1 MRRVLHELR
10 ATAQSRDRSPRRVR
24 TSRRYAR
31 ITANSLVAR
40 AAVGA
45 LAVIGAGALAS
56 AALADSGGAAAGHRN
71 RIEVEPRF
79 QLAGSHGYR
88 LLVSARASTVAIGVA
103 RGTDTPRAGSS
114 TTYVARG
121 VAGPNG
127 IHANFHQF
135 GRVDVKFHATA
146 EAARGLP
153 PDCFGGT
160 TGAATIPGY
169 FTGVVDFHGRGG
181 YTVAQVTRVRGEV
194 VLPPT
199 EQCPLVAGGANP
211 LVEDPA
217 AELPPAKTRMTL
229 AALDKSGTGGLT
241 FVARRAGKT
250 GFYAERFGTVGRIGL
265 LSFDYALGPRSSFVS
280 DPKVSFGSV
289 HPPKPFLGSATLR
302 RGPDGKRSWTGDL
315 AATFPGSE
323 TVPLTG
329 TEFHTV
335 LSRSFP

>member
-1 MRRVLHELR
+1 MRR
-10 ATAQSRDRSPRRVR
+10 AG
-24 TSRRYAR
+24 
-31 ITANSLVAR
+31 I
-40 AAVGA
+40 AALLALA
-45 LAVIGAGALAS
+45 LAVGCAS
-56 AALADSGGAAAGHRN
+56 AALADSGGAAAGTGAPPRHPV
-71 RIEVEPRF
+71 EVEPRLQF
-79 QLAGSHGYR
+79 MGTHGYR
-88 LLVSARASTVAIGVA
+88 LLVSARGATVTIGVTH
-103 RGTDTPRAGSS
+103 RTSTPHSGSS

-121 VAGPNG
+121 TAGPNG

-135 GRVDVKFHATA
+135 GKVDLRFHPTA
-146 EAARGLP
+146 EAVRGLP

-169 FTGVVDFHGRGG
+169 FSGTVDFHGQHD
-181 YTVAQVTRVRGEV
+181 YTVGRAHRIRGEV

-211 LVEDPA
+211 LLEDPS

-229 AALDKSGTGGLT
+229 SALQKAGTGGLD

-265 LSFDYALGPRSSFVS
+265 LSYDYALGPRSTFTS
-280 DPKVSFGSV
+280 DPQVSHGKVA
-289 HPPKPFLGSATLR
+289 PPKPFVGSAILQ
-302 RGPDGKRSWTGDL
+302 RGPHGKRSWTGDL
-315 AATFPGSE
+315 EATFPGEE

-329 TEFHTV
+329 TEFHTT

>member
-1 MRRVLHELR
+1 MRRGAVAVLLVL
-10 ATAQSRDRSPRRVR
+10 ALAVGTAS
-24 TSRRYAR
+24 
-31 ITANSLVAR
+31 
-40 AAVGA
+40 GA
-45 LAVIGAGALAS
+45 LADVGGAS
-56 AALADSGGAAAGHRN
+56 AGSGGPPRHPV
-71 RIEVEPRF
+71 EVEPRF
-79 QLAGSHGYR
+79 QFMGTGGYR
-88 LLVSARASTVAIGVA
+88 ILVSARAATVTIGV
-103 RGTDTPRAGSS
+103 THKSSTPHAGSS

-121 VAGPNG
+121 TAGPNG

-135 GRVDVKFHATA
+135 GKVDVKFHPTA
-146 EAARGLP
+146 EAVRGLP

-169 FTGVVDFHGRGG
+169 FTGTVDFEGQGG
-181 YTVAQVTRVRGEV
+181 YTVGRTSRVKGEV

-229 AALDKSGTGGLT
+229 SALDKAGTGGLL

-265 LSFDYALGPRSSFVS
+265 LSFDYALGPRSSFAS
-280 DPKVSFGSV
+280 DPRVSFGKV
-289 HPPKPFLGSATLR
+289 TPPKPFVGSATLK
-302 RGPDGKRSWTGDL
+302 RGPDGKRAWTGDL
-315 AATFPGSE
+315 EATFPGGE

-329 TEFHTV
+329 TAFHTT